1 MRIKNQQCS
10 DRPRVERNLG
20 RRAFLGAEP
29 SRYKAY
35 KEEVLLKV
43 LAV

>member
-1 MRIKNQQCS
+1 MLTRNQWWS
-10 DRPRVERNLG
+10 DRPRVERTLG
-20 RRAFLGAEP
+20 RRAFLGSEP

-35 KEEVLLKV
+35 KQEVVLKV